1 MSRSSGLYINM
12 STQQSFVQALNV
24 ALFKSEVIDGDLP
37 VLIDFWAPW
46 CGPCRNMK
54 PILEEASAALN
65 GKVRVFSL
73 NVDEEP
79 ALAQAFHIQGI
90 PTLVVM
96 KGSLV
101 LDSWSGVRPLNSLLS
116 AVDLALAKIPA

>member
-1 MSRSSGLYINM
+1 MSRSSGLYKNM
-12 STQQSFVQALNV
+12 STQQSFVQPLNV

-54 PILEEASAALN
+54 PILEEAAVALN

>member
-1 MSRSSGLYINM
+1 M
-12 STQQSFVQALNV
+12 STKESFVQPLNV

-46 CGPCRNMK
+46 CGPCRTMK
-54 PILEEASAALN
+54 PILEEAAVALN
-65 GKVRVFSL
+65 GKVRVFTL

-116 AVDLALAKIPA
+116 AVHLALAKIPA